1 MALIVVIE
9 ESPLMRP
16 AVRDLLQLEG
26 HTVLTSGSAQEGLG
40 LLENVFGVDLIIANT
55 GLPEM
60 DAPVLVERVRAKAG
74 YQAVPILMWAF
85 NADRQAA
92 QRVVDAGA
100 NDCLVRPITVNGL
113 TGAVRRMLSVPE
125 MA

>member
-9 ESPLMRP
+9 ESPVMRP

-26 HTVLTSGSAQEGLG
+26 HTVLTSGGAQEALG
-40 LLENVFGVDLIIANT
+40 LLENIFGVDLVIANT

-60 DAPVLVERVRAKAG
+60 DGPVLVEHVRAKAG
-74 YQAVPILMWAF
+74 YQTVPILMWAF
-85 NADRQAA
+85 NEDRQAA

-113 TGAVRRMLSVPE
+113 TNAVRRMLTTPE
-125 MA
+125 MV

>member
-26 HTVLTSGSAQEGLG
+26 HTVLTSGSAQEALG
-40 LLENVFGVDLIIANT
+40 LLENIFGVDLVIANT

-60 DAPVLVERVRAKAG
+60 DGPVLVEARTCEDGVSGGADFDVGFQRGPAG
-74 YQAVPILMWAF
+74 C
-85 NADRQAA
+85 AA
-92 QRVVDAGA
+92 RGGCWGERLFGA
-100 NDCLVRPITVNGL
+100 PDYGGRL
-113 TGAVRRMLSVPE
+113 TGAVRRMLGVPE
-125 MA
+125 MV